1 MNEAAYREWW
11 TLHLRVAKGEIL
23 SREEQTS
30 YETGRQTLREEER
43 IETSLI
49 QLRHT
54 REEIQNLEAE
64 RERLHAQQ
72 QHLRERVMALEAALS
87 ESAKQALGVGD

>member
-23 SREEQTS
+23 SRGEQAN

-49 QLRHT
+49 QLRQT
-54 REEIQNLEAE
+54 REEIRNLEAE
-64 RERLHAQQ
+64 RERLHAQ

-87 ESAKQALGVGD
+87 ESAKQALGVGV